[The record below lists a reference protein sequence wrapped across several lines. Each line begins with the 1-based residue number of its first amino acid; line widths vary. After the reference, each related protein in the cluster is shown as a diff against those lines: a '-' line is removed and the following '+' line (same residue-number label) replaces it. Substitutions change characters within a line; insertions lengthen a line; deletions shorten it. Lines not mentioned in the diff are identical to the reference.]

1 MAAAIM
7 QGMKVLLIEDDPMIA
22 KSVSRLLERGGD
34 VEVVHCAEVASALDA
49 VDSQD
54 FDLIVSDWSLG
65 PVEKSEVVLRAAM
78 ARQPQVRRVLMSGE
92 AEAARLQEI
101 GVADAFY
108 LKDSKLVQSLRDE
121 IEALDSAQVAL

>member
-1 MAAAIM
+1 
-7 QGMKVLLIEDDPMIA
+7 
-22 KSVSRLLERGGD
+22 
-34 VEVVHCAEVASALDA
+34 
-49 VDSQD
+49 
-54 FDLIVSDWSLG
+54 LG